1 MWYGGFFSHSKKFIF
16 VFKLD
21 YCADK
26 ASMTNYKTSETNE
39 KPNEQK
45 LTELGQAECGI
56 RHVGYV
62 AKCADV
68 TTSGS
73 QRKIIFK
80 RVESVCN
87 THQDP

>member
-1 MWYGGFFSHSKKFIF
+1 MFQ
-16 VFKLD
+16 LD

-45 LTELGQAECGI
+45 LTELGQAECGMS
-56 RHVGYV
+56 HVGYV